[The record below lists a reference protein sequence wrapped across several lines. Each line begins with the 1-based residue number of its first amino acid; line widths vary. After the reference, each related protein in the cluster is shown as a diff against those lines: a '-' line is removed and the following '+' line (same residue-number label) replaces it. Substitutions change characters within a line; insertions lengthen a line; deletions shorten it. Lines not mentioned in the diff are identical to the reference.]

1 MVTVALLNSAIRS
14 IYMRMRVD
22 INNKNKNNKNNKN
35 KNNKNKTIKTKQK
48 KTKKVMPPYYKKNM
62 PGPKSGII
70 KLQRDFFC

>member
-22 INNKNKNNKNNKN
+22 INNKN